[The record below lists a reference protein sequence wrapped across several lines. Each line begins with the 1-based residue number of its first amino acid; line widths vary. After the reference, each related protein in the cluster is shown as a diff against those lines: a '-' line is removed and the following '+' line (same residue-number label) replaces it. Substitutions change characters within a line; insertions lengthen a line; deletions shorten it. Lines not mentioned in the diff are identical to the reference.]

1 MPTAPVAHAALG
13 PGHDFAS
20 LLAAFTQ
27 VAAGVEDAH
36 RALVTTVE
44 ELVQERRRPEE
55 GAEGSDVLA
64 GVPACDGVI
73 TLESIERQAVLA
85 TLERCGGHRQ
95 RTAEALGIGVRTLG
109 MKLRAWKAAGLVPA
123 AT

>member
-1 MPTAPVAHAALG
+1 MLTAPAAHAAPG
-13 PGHDFAS
+13 SGHDLAS

-44 ELVQERRRPEE
+44 ELVQERRRPGE
-55 GAEGSDVLA
+55 GGEGSDGLS
-64 GVPACDGVI
+64 GVPACDGLI
-73 TLESIERQAVLA
+73 TLEAIERQAVLA

-109 MKLRAWKAAGLVPA
+109 MKLRAWKAAGLIPA
-123 AT
+123 AA

>member
-1 MPTAPVAHAALG
+1 MPTVPAAHAALG
-13 PGHDFAS
+13 PGHDLAS

-44 ELVQERRRPEE
+44 ELVQERRRPGDLGVEAD
-55 GAEGSDVLA
+55 GLSR
-64 GVPACDGVI
+64 VPACDGVI
-73 TLESIERQAVLA
+73 TLEAIERQAVLA